1 MHDRALAP
9 THACVRVGVR
19 SVTLALALTTPIA
32 TWAAANASTAP
43 SALGAPTELKLQTG
57 LKLDAQRLLSMKPGE
72 QVAID
77 FPVIG
82 RHTVTFETKTR
93 GLDQRVYW
101 HGRVGANPRDR
112 VFLKQTAFGFVGA
125 VRFAGRQVS
134 FEQRGQQP
142 LARADAS
149 TLVAVAG
156 RAYALGATLSRGEV
170 ALHSN
175 LAALAQAQPGS
186 EIALPLPG
194 GRTEVVILT
203 RSQVDEHGF
212 QQLAGISRMDGVAYP
227 MTLTISTD
235 AVFGSL
241 ITPRGDY
248 QITTRGG
255 RTRILDPRAAGLAA
269 PKGED
274 QALPPPDVVHATG
287 SAHAESGLPVPLHTQ
302 AILRRP
308 QGSGG
313 ASTPGGSRSTPV
325 GGGGSLPQPQPAP
338 LPPSTVDTQI
348 NVLVAYS
355 SSFVALWGTELS
367 ARTRIANLMA
377 LANTVHA
384 NSGTGVSLRIVG
396 WRLVAAADDTPQ
408 SQLDRLR
415 RDTTGF
421 EGTAA
426 QKAQQGAAMTVFFAP
441 LNEVTVATDT
451 CGIAYVPA
459 AFAAGLAVYQQ
470 QVGALSYAVLNDGQF
485 NTQYCEALSLAHELG
500 HLMGAVHDK
509 DNAPFKGV
517 FTYSFGKGVPGAF
530 GTVMSYVSPRV
541 GLFSSPQLTCTE
553 DGQACGSSIEN
564 VVATIIRTKPFVAAL
579 GQAGVPA
586 ADPEAGLSVTGWLV
600 HADGTPY
607 TGVASLQATDPRV
620 RCRTGSTGYY
630 SCSVPTG
637 LHSVTLGATVPGRSV
652 TPEVATFAVPPATSS
667 PTVGAPSPVQGRF
680 TVR

>member
-1 MHDRALAP
+1 MHDPVPAP
-9 THACVRVGVR
+9 AQARVRVGLWP
-19 SVTLALALTTPIA
+19 VTVALALTA
-32 TWAAANASTAP
+32 SSASSAAWAAEPAGAMASAA
-43 SALGAPTELKLQTG
+43 SAEFKVQTG
-57 LKLDAQRLLSMKPGE
+57 LKLDAQRLLTMKPGE

-82 RHTVTFETKTR
+82 RHTVTFETKTL
-93 GLDQRVYW
+93 GLGQRVYW
-101 HGRVGANPRDR
+101 HGRLGANPRDR
-112 VFLKQTAFGFVGA
+112 VFLKQTASGFVGA

-142 LARADAS
+142 LVRADAS
-149 TLVAVAG
+149 TLVAVSG
-156 RAYALGATLSRGEV
+156 RAYALGAPLSRGEV

-186 EIALPLPG
+186 EIELPLPG

-212 QQLAGISRMDGVAYP
+212 QHIAGISRMDGVAYP
-227 MTLTISTD
+227 VTLTVSTD

-269 PKGED
+269 PKGDD
-274 QALPPPDVVHATG
+274 QALPPADIALPG
-287 SAHAESGLPVPLHTQ
+287 QPVPLYTQ

-308 QGSGG
+308 EGGGGS
-313 ASTPGGSRSTPV
+313 STPGGSRSTPV
-325 GGGGSLPQPQPAP
+325 GGGGSQPQPQPAP
-338 LPPSTVDTQI
+338 LPPNTVDTRL

-384 NSGTGVSLRIVG
+384 NSGTGVNFRIVG

-415 RDTTGF
+415 LDSTGF

-426 QKAQQGAAMTVFFAP
+426 QKAQQGAAMSVFFAP
-441 LNEVTVATDT
+441 LNQVTVATDT

-459 AFAAGLAVYQQ
+459 AFAAGLTVYQQ

-485 NTQYCEALSLAHELG
+485 STQYCEALSLAHELG
-500 HLMGAVHDK
+500 HLLGAVHDK

-517 FTYSFGKGVPGAF
+517 FTYSFGKGIPGVF
-530 GTVMSYVSPRV
+530 GTVMSYISPRV

-553 DGQACGSSIEN
+553 DGQPCGSSIEN

-579 GQAGVPA
+579 GQAGTPA
-586 ADPEAGLSVTGWLV
+586 ADPEAGLVGPSVTGWLV
-600 HADGTPY
+600 HPDGTPY
-607 TGVASLQATDPRV
+607 SGAASLQATDPRV

-630 SCSVPTG
+630 SCTVPAG
-637 LHSVTLGATVPGRSV
+637 VHSVTLGATVPGRSV
-652 TPEVATFAVPPATSS
+652 TPEATTVVLPPATSS
-667 PTVGAPSPVQGRF
+667 PTVSGMSVQGRF